1 MKEIMGYRCEYCGK
15 VYLKKA
21 ACHIH
26 ETTRCNRNP
35 FIRPYCYSCQ
45 HYHKAQ
51 WDDVENIVW
60 RSDDSEWHR
69 ENYKKFTVNR
79 CKHPENERK
88 LFNKVNLSSEMKEG
102 LHKADFKE
110 MPTKQSGG
118 CKFYQE
124 IDGYYFPEE
133 NMPQGR
139 HGQIGL
145 ESASY
150 FRITGKIYEI
160 LKRN

>member
-1 MKEIMGYRCEYCGK
+1 MKEIKGYRCEYCGK
-15 VYLKKA
+15 VYLRKK

-26 ETTRCNRNP
+26 ETTRCNKNN
-35 FIRPYCYSCQ
+35 FIRPYCYSCK

-51 WDDVENIVW
+51 SDDVENIIW
-60 RSDDSEWHR
+60 YSGDSELGR
-69 ENYKKFTVNR
+69 LNYKKFTVNR

-88 LFNKVNLSSEMKEG
+88 LFNDVNLSSEMKEG

-118 CKFYQE
+118 CKFYLE
-124 IDGYYFPEE
+124 KEWWHFLRKAPGCMRDGW
-133 NMPQGR
+133 MGT
-139 HGQIGL
+139 

-150 FRITGKIYEI
+150 FKIIGKI
-160 LKRN
+160 